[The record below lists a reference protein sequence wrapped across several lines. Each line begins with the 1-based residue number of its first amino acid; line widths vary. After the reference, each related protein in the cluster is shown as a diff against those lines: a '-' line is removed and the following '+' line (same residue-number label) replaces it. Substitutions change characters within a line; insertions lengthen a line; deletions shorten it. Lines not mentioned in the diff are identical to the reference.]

1 LISSITNREVAMRRV
16 VLAVALL
23 VVPTLALAQVK
34 KSESNLKAAVEK
46 ETAGDLDGALELMKK
61 ATAEPDASGEAFL
74 ALGKL
79 YEKRF
84 EVDLAIDTLKLAGD
98 KLTGSAKGEAL
109 GRLSVLNDM
118 RGMGES
124 AADAEAAV
132 AADAE
137 GLWPTVALARARA
150 QQGKPDEAIQL
161 AEKAVAMPG
170 SGAPA
175 LAALGSAQRAKG
187 DVPAAEKSMRA
198 AVAADPAYPPG
209 TLGLAGLL
217 RETGRAAEALPIV
230 QAVIE
235 KVPGAISAYKE
246 SARIKIALGQA
257 QDALGDANIAAAMNE
272 KDVDAQKL
280 VMEVRVAKAL
290 ELLAK
295 GDTDFALQDLEALK
309 QQNPE
314 SAEIR
319 LGLGR
324 VQLARRQSDLAIPEL
339 QKAVE
344 LDPKNAD
351 ALYRL
356 ASTQHMIK
364 GNAVA
369 ALPSYE
375 KAVALEPGNV
385 TYRVHYGAALVGA
398 QQLDKA
404 TAELSRAVET
414 PGYDKAEGWL
424 YLGQAH
430 VLAGRYKEAV
440 TALEQAAAK
449 APTDATAEAF
459 LAWAYS
465 GLKDTVNFKL
475 HGAKARQLGTK
486 DQQLLDRLK
495 KIEAGEKFK

>member
-1 LISSITNREVAMRRV
+1 MRRV
-16 VLAVALL
+16 ALAVALL
-23 VVPTLALAQVK
+23 VVPTIALAQGK
-34 KSESNLKAAVEK
+34 KGEAPPKKGDALLKTAAEK
-46 ETAGDLDGALELMKK
+46 EAAGDLDGALELMKK
-61 ATAEPDASGEAFL
+61 ATDEADATGGAFL

-84 EVDLAIDTLKLAGD
+84 EVDLAIDTLKLASD
-98 KLTGSAKGEAL
+98 KLTGPAKGEAL

-118 RGMGES
+118 RGVGGS

-170 SGAPA
+170 SGAAA
-175 LAALGSAQRAKG
+175 LAALGSAQKAKG
-187 DVPAAEKSMRA
+187 DLAAAEKSLRA
-198 AVAADPAYPPG
+198 AAAADATYPPG
-209 TLGLAGLL
+209 TLGLASLL
-217 RETGRAAEALPIV
+217 RETGRSAEALPIV
-230 QAVIE
+230 QSVID

-257 QDALGDANIAAAMNE
+257 QEALGDANIAAAMNE
-272 KDVDAQKL
+272 KDLEAQKL
-280 VMEVRVAKAL
+280 LVEVRVAKAL
-290 ELLAK
+290 ESLAK
-295 GDTDFALQDLEALK
+295 GDVDFALQDLEALK
-309 QQNPE
+309 EQNPE

-324 VQLARRQSDLAIPEL
+324 VQIARRQADLAITEL
-339 QKAVE
+339 QKATE
-344 LDPKNAD
+344 LDPKNAE
-351 ALYRL
+351 ASYRL
-356 ASTQHMIK
+356 ATTLLMMK
-364 GNAVA
+364 GNAA
-369 ALPSYE
+369 ASLAPYE
-375 KAVALEPGNV
+375 TAVTLEPGNV
-385 TYRVHYGAALVGA
+385 TYRVYYGAALVSA

-404 TAELSRAVET
+404 TAELTRAVESV
-414 PGYDKAEGWL
+414 GYDKAEGWL

-430 VLAGRYKEAV
+430 VLAGRYRDAV
-440 TALEQAAAK
+440 AALEKAAAK
-449 APTDATAEAF
+449 APTDAAAEAF

-465 GLKDTVNFKL
+465 GLKDTENFKL
-475 HGAKARQLGTK
+475 HGAKARQLGSK